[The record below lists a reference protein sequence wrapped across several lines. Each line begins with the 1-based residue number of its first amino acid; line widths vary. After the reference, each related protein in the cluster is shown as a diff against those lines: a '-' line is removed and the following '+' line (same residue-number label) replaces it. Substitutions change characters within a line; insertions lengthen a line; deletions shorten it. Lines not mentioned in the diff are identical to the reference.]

1 MTWTFLTYNNHSLT
15 TKSLKRKPTKEN
27 YKYYTIPIQKHNK
40 IQLNEYKDLTY
51 DTIYNNCMGY
61 NIHIVKY
68 KKEITKKK
76 QKRLSYIY
84 TLYFEWNFPL
94 GFLMSNTQFF
104 DIYIVYSLP
113 MKSTKKILSQNYFLF
128 PNTAPV

>member
-1 MTWTFLTYNNHSLT
+1 MT

-68 KKEITKKK
+68 KKGITKK
-76 QKRLSYIY
+76 QNKRDYHTF
-84 TLYFEWNFPL
+84 TLC
-94 GFLMSNTQFF
+94 
-104 DIYIVYSLP
+104 
-113 MKSTKKILSQNYFLF
+113 ILNEISR
-128 PNTAPV
+128 